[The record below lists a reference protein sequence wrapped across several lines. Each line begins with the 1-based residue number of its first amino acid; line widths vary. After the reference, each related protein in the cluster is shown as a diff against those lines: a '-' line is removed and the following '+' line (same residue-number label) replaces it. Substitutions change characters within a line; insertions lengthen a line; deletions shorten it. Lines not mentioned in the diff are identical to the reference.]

1 MFNNFKFLI
10 FNLSNKRKR
19 QGLLL
24 LFLMI
29 LTAILEIVSIGAIIP
44 FISAL
49 TQPQSVMEVPLVEE
63 INIYFGIDST
73 SEFAFFMTV
82 IFCSV
87 SIFASLIK
95 LFYQWVQLKFSTA
108 ISTDLGK
115 LCFRNIL
122 SLSFYRDYGA
132 NSGDLISTIFVKIN
146 LVLVQVIIPFFS
158 IIASFILI
166 IGIFF
171 GLLIINFKVTLI
183 LFGSF
188 LASYLLS
195 LQVLKKRMY
204 SHGDSVNENQNIVIK
219 NLQNV
224 FGSIKEIILGNMQKF
239 YINIFEDSDFKLKT
253 SQAKIAFY
261 KVAPRYL
268 VELTML
274 SIFAI
279 LTYQILSIDDETKF
293 DNLALLSA
301 LALTAV
307 KIFPIVQN
315 IFSNWFSIQSHQKVF
330 EDVLSRIKSD
340 NQDGYVRSI
349 ETEYNFKTSIVLSNV
364 SFSHSSSQ
372 ESLLKDVNL
381 RISKGQKVLITGPTG
396 SGKSTLIDLI
406 MGLLTPISGFIKID
420 EDRLNNENISNWQAL
435 IGHVPQSIYMFNKS
449 VNENIAIAEDPKSS
463 SQDRIKVTAKLAMIH
478 DQIIEWESGYN
489 TVIGEGGKKISG
501 GEAQRIGIARALYK
515 SPEVLVFDEATNSL
529 DVKTEQALFKNLF
542 SQMGDKT
549 IILISHQLDH
559 DEFFDLV
566 LQVNNG
572 EVKVINN
579 KK

>member
-1 MFNNFKFLI
+1 M
-10 FNLSNKRKR
+10 
-19 QGLLL
+19 
-24 LFLMI
+24 
-29 LTAILEIVSIGAIIP
+29 
-44 FISAL
+44 
-49 TQPQSVMEVPLVEE
+49 
-63 INIYFGIDST
+63 
-73 SEFAFFMTV
+73 
-82 IFCSV
+82 
-87 SIFASLIK
+87 
-95 LFYQWVQLKFSTA
+95 
-108 ISTDLGK
+108 
-115 LCFRNIL
+115 
-122 SLSFYRDYGA
+122 
-132 NSGDLISTIFVKIN
+132 
-146 LVLVQVIIPFFS
+146 VQVIIPFFS

-195 LQVLKKRMY
+195 LQVLKKRMF

-349 ETEYNFKTSIVLSNV
+349 ETEYNFKTSIVLTMYLSRTA
-364 SFSHSSSQ
+364 
-372 ESLLKDVNL
+372 LLK
-381 RISKGQKVLITGPTG
+381 
-396 SGKSTLIDLI
+396 
-406 MGLLTPISGFIKID
+406 
-420 EDRLNNENISNWQAL
+420 
-435 IGHVPQSIYMFNKS
+435 
-449 VNENIAIAEDPKSS
+449 
-463 SQDRIKVTAKLAMIH
+463 
-478 DQIIEWESGYN
+478 
-489 TVIGEGGKKISG
+489 
-501 GEAQRIGIARALYK
+501 RAC
-515 SPEVLVFDEATNSL
+515 
-529 DVKTEQALFKNLF
+529 
-542 SQMGDKT
+542 
-549 IILISHQLDH
+549 
-559 DEFFDLV
+559 
-566 LQVNNG
+566 
-572 EVKVINN
+572 
-579 KK
+579 